1 MSSFNAV
8 PNNYPHISNNT
19 SGSIVVHLTP
29 ALNQGFLGVA
39 VEPLYDAIG
48 LQVIGGGRDVL
59 AAQHFAE
66 WGPCVRAEQPI
77 SVWNVELIYQSL
89 LFLSILVILP
99 FFVFFAFSYSELF
112 IILNYFFAFYSFWH
126 IIIIIIPMNS
136 RMLPDLALSSNDI
149 LDLEKLDSDGD
160 ASIWLTSNGVDLK
173 NTEDAIWRSK
183 ENEAYANSKLM
194 LSKRIDSYLKNKA
207 HFPKTPTSKNGVL
220 HSTTDDLNIFNPV
233 GTEADGLSMEN
244 RFKMFAKCRK
254 TDVASD
260 GKTKVVCNDSASV
273 DLNKHDSNFP
283 IQQNCDSGLGLGSP
297 HEDNDSQL
305 PSPSSDSSFTGKI
318 GISTNLKDV
327 QLLASMQEDDLRQC
341 FENLKLPHHRNVLTD
356 QPCAP
361 AASVG
366 RYQQAKDGKGYA
378 CPKYSTLG
386 FERRLPALPRDTPS
400 KMTSGKIARGISTTT
415 SRAVPLKC
423 TNRMRS
429 ITGLQKSMPDLS
441 AGCSEQMIN
450 PSVPEL
456 AVSVKD
462 VGIPKLCLPQRAAST
477 PLSKLPR
484 LHRTPMRTGAI
495 PVLQLQPS
503 PLLIN
508 KKKMSAESSNEQRP
522 DCKSSWKDGCF

>member
-1 MSSFNAV
+1 YRRPLDPAAV
-8 PNNYPHISNNT
+8 HVS
-19 SGSIVVHLTP
+19 
-29 ALNQGFLGVA
+29 NQGCLGVA
-39 VEPLYDAIG
+39 VEPLYDPIG
-48 LQVIGGGRDVL
+48 LWVIGGGRNVL

-66 WGPCVRAEQPI
+66 WGPCVRAELPI
-77 SVWNVELIYQSL
+77 SVWNVEQLYQSL
-89 LFLSILVILP
+89 LFLVDNYHP
-99 FFVFFAFSYSELF
+99 FLAPPHTAPLITCLLLSATNIFSCQNLT
-112 IILNYFFAFYSFWH
+112 FWH
-126 IIIIIIPMNS
+126 IIIIIPMNS

-183 ENEAYANSKLM
+183 ENEAYANSNYNNV
-194 LSKRIDSYLKNKA
+194 DKA

-220 HSTTDDLNIFNPV
+220 HSTSDDSNIFNPV

-244 RFKMFAKCRK
+244 RFKMFAKCRR

-273 DLNKHDSNFP
+273 DLNKQDSNFP

-305 PSPSSDSSFTGKI
+305 PSPSSDSSFSGKI

-356 QPCAP
+356 QPPAP

-366 RYQQAKDGKGYA
+366 RYQQAKDRKGYA

-386 FERRLPALPRDTPS
+386 FERRLPALPRDIPS
-400 KMTSGKIARGISTTT
+400 KMTSGKVARGISTT

-456 AVSVKD
+456 AISVKD

-484 LHRTPMRTGAI
+484 LHRTAVRTGAI

-508 KKKMSAESSNEQRP
+508 KKKMSAESSNEQP

>member
-1 MSSFNAV
+1 MCWELS
-8 PNNYPHISNNT
+8 ILL
-19 SGSIVVHLTP
+19 SGVHL
-29 ALNQGFLGVA
+29 
-39 VEPLYDAIG
+39 
-48 LQVIGGGRDVL
+48 
-59 AAQHFAE
+59 
-66 WGPCVRAEQPI
+66 
-77 SVWNVELIYQSL
+77 YQSL
-89 LFLSILVILP
+89 LFLVDNYHPFLAPPHIAPLIACLLPSATNILSCQNLT
-99 FFVFFAFSYSELF
+99 
-112 IILNYFFAFYSFWH
+112 FWH
-126 IIIIIIPMNS
+126 IIIIIPMNS

-160 ASIWLTSNGVDLK
+160 ASIWYSIFRDNPLHYYRLTSNGVDLK

-183 ENEAYANSKLM
+183 ENEAYANSNYNNV
-194 LSKRIDSYLKNKA
+194 DKA

-220 HSTTDDLNIFNPV
+220 HSTSDDSNIFNPV

-244 RFKMFAKCRK
+244 RFKMFAKCRR

-273 DLNKHDSNFP
+273 DLNKQDSNFP

-305 PSPSSDSSFTGKI
+305 PSPSSDSSFSGKI

-356 QPCAP
+356 QPPAP

-366 RYQQAKDGKGYA
+366 RYQQAKDRKGYA
-378 CPKYSTLG
+378 CSKYSTLG
-386 FERRLPALPRDTPS
+386 FERRLPALPRDIPS
-400 KMTSGKIARGISTTT
+400 KMTSGKVARGISTT

-456 AVSVKD
+456 AISVKD

-484 LHRTPMRTGAI
+484 LHRTAVRTGAI

-508 KKKMSAESSNEQRP
+508 KKKMSAESSNEQP

>member
-1 MSSFNAV
+1 MTAYAYAI
-8 PNNYPHISNNT
+8 PTHP
-19 SGSIVVHLTP
+19 GSAFLVVVFL
-29 ALNQGFLGVA
+29 FLGC
-39 VEPLYDAIG
+39 LFGCGCDNFI
-48 LQVIGGGRDVL
+48 I
-59 AAQHFAE
+59 QHF
-66 WGPCVRAEQPI
+66 
-77 SVWNVELIYQSL
+77 
-89 LFLSILVILP
+89 
-99 FFVFFAFSYSELF
+99 
-112 IILNYFFAFYSFWH
+112 WH
-126 IIIIIIPMNS
+126 IIIIIPMNS

-160 ASIWLTSNGVDLK
+160 ASIWYSIFRDNPLHYYRLTSNGVDLK

-183 ENEAYANSKLM
+183 ENEAYANSNYNNV
-194 LSKRIDSYLKNKA
+194 DKA

-220 HSTTDDLNIFNPV
+220 HSTSDDSNIFNPV

-244 RFKMFAKCRK
+244 RFKMFAKCRR

-273 DLNKHDSNFP
+273 DLNKQDSNFP

-305 PSPSSDSSFTGKI
+305 PSPSSDSSFSGKI

-356 QPCAP
+356 QPPAP

-366 RYQQAKDGKGYA
+366 RYQQAKDRKGFA
-378 CPKYSTLG
+378 CSKYSTLG
-386 FERRLPALPRDTPS
+386 FERRLPALPRDIPS
-400 KMTSGKIARGISTTT
+400 KMTSGKVARGISTT

-429 ITGLQKSMPDLS
+429 SPKFTGLQKSMPDLS

-456 AVSVKD
+456 AISVKD

-484 LHRTPMRTGAI
+484 LHRTAVRTGAI

-508 KKKMSAESSNEQRP
+508 KKKMSAESSNEQP